1 MSGLVAG
8 TFANGGSV
16 AVGMRSEPLVIPTDC
31 TVMYL
36 TLGGAIDASNTVK
49 TRKSTNNGLTWSD
62 VTTYNSAQNGTA
74 VTVAGGEQWIVET
87 VAGQAL
93 KEISYKLSCEST
105 P

>member
-1 MSGLVAG
+1 MSQSVSG
-8 TFANGGSV
+8 TFANGQSV
-16 AVGMRSEPLVIPTDC
+16 GVGIASDVLVIPSGVTA
-31 TVMYL
+31 MRL

-49 TRKSTNNGLTWSD
+49 TRKSTNNGLTFSD

-74 VTVAGGEQWIVET
+74 ITVADGEQWIVET